1 MRTILDSI
9 EMVLSEHS
17 DGLTSKEIYQEII
30 DKDLY
35 HFGAQNPLSIV
46 NGMVRRHCVGL
57 DFPSAH
63 ALKKFKIVGK
73 QGNSCKY
80 ALLDQEEFSISEF
93 STSKSS
99 SQVDSLPEEQ
109 MQAVY
114 QKHLNT
120 IKTQLLNSILNS
132 SPQFFEEL
140 VVELLMKM
148 GYGYGDSAGH
158 VTRYCKDEGID
169 GIIEE
174 DRLGLDK
181 IYIQAKRYGENN
193 KVTTDMVDQFA
204 TKMGK
209 QNVKKGVFYNHIKVR
224 AGSKRRI

>member
-1 MRTILDSI
+1 MGTILESI
-9 EMVLSEHS
+9 ETVLSEHP
-17 DGLTSKEIYQEII
+17 DGLTSNEIYQKII
-30 DKDLY
+30 DRDLY

-46 NGMVRRHCVGL
+46 NGIVRRHCAGL

-63 ALKKFKIVGK
+63 VMKRFKIVGK
-73 QGNSCKY
+73 QGKTCKY
-80 ALLDQEEFSISEF
+80 ALLDKEEYSVREF
-93 STSKSS
+93 PITKPS
-99 SQVDSLPEEQ
+99 SQVDALPEEQ

-114 QKHLNT
+114 YKHLIT

-148 GYGYGDSAGH
+148 GYGYGDNAGH
-158 VTRYCKDEGID
+158 VTRYCKDGGID

-181 IYIQAKRYGENN
+181 IYVQAKRYGENN

-209 QNVKKGVFYNHIKVR
+209 QNVKKGVFITNVN
-224 AGSKRRI
+224 